1 MKKQNISPERKTVYY
16 IGLTLIFLGFLSF
29 GSTFVSAIAHFGD
42 FTNFTENAK
51 SDMTRAFAGM
61 GMMLVGIVLAGIG
74 SRGLAGSGL
83 VLDPQR
89 AREDVEPWARMAG
102 GVIKDAVDETGIHLG
117 SAPSENADNPDFDEK
132 LRKLHLLYKD
142 GIITEEE
149 YLKGKEEILGAL

>member
-1 MKKQNISPERKTVYY
+1 MKKQNISPERKAVYY
-16 IGLTLIFLGFLSF
+16 IGLTLMFLGFLSV
-29 GSTFVSAIAHFGD
+29 GSSFVSFITHFGD
-42 FTNFTENAK
+42 FRHMEAIVK
-51 SDMTRAFAGM
+51 SVMVRGFVGVGM
-61 GMMLVGIVLAGIG
+61 VMVGMVLAGIG

-102 GVIKDAVDETGIHLG
+102 GVIKDAVEETGIRLG
-117 SAPSENADNPDFDEK
+117 SAPPENADNPDFDEK

>member
-1 MKKQNISPERKTVYY
+1 MKRQNISPERKTVYY
-16 IGLTLIFLGFLSF
+16 VGLTLIILGFLSF
-29 GSTFVSAIAHFGD
+29 GSTFVSFITHFGD
-42 FTNFTENAK
+42 FTHMQVIAK
-51 SDMTRAFAGM
+51 SIMIRAFGGL
-61 GMMLVGIVLAGIG
+61 GMMMVGMVLAGIG

-102 GVIKDAVDETGIHLG
+102 GVIKDAVEETGIRLG
-117 SAPSENADNPDFDEK
+117 SAPPENADNPDFDEK
-132 LRKLHLLYKD
+132 LRKLHQLYKD